1 MGRRPGFDTA
11 EVIATARDLYWA
23 NGFDGVSVADVE
35 RATGLSRSSVY
46 HAFGSMRGLFD
57 AAVTDYLDTIVRPRL
72 RGLTADDVAPSA
84 LDRYLRGLATAISMM
99 GVDDVPAGCLL
110 VGATATSLGADA
122 TVRQVIADYRDE
134 LFTAI
139 RAGLLAAHPGTD
151 DAVIDRRADI
161 VVGVVIG
168 AMALARTGP
177 EQASSM
183 LTAAADE
190 FATVNS
196 RR

>member
-151 DAVIDRRADI
+151 DAVIDRRADS

-183 LTAAADE
+183 LTATADE